1 MNQWRLMKMEKQQ
14 IGIIGA
20 GNMAE
25 ALIHG
30 MITSMRFSSQ
40 SILVSNRSNQ
50 ERLEHLSEKYKVK
63 TTDKKNLIEQS
74 DVIVLAMK
82 PQDLFSVMEEI
93 KAWMRPNQLCI
104 SIAAGIE
111 IASVQ
116 KASGL
121 ELSIIRAMPN
131 TSAKVLCSAT
141 AITKGENVTDEQMAL
156 ARKIFSCVGTVREV
170 NEEQMDVVTGLSGSG
185 PAYVYSFL
193 EAMIDGG
200 HRLGLSQMES
210 TELVLQTLR
219 GAVEMMTATGMK
231 PSELS
236 QQICSP
242 NGTTVAGL
250 AVLNENHFKESVMEA
265 IKAATLRSKELRRS
279 IQS

>member
-1 MNQWRLMKMEKQQ
+1 MEKQQ

-30 MITSMRFSSQ
+30 MITSTRFSSQ
-40 SILVSNRSNQ
+40 SIWVNNRSNQ
-50 ERLEHLSEKYKVK
+50 ERLAYLTKKYKIGA
-63 TTDKKNLIEQS
+63 TDKRSLVEQS
-74 DVIVLAMK
+74 DVVVLAMK
-82 PQDLFSVMEEI
+82 PQDIFSVIEEI
-93 KAWMRPNQLCI
+93 KAWMRSKQLYI

-111 IASVQ
+111 MTALK

-121 ELSIIRAMPN
+121 ELSLIRAMPN

-141 AITKGENVTDEQMAL
+141 AIAKGENVTGEQMEL

-170 NEEQMDVVTGLSGSG
+170 AEEQMDVVTGLSGSG

-193 EAMIDGG
+193 EAMIEGG
-200 HRLGLSQMES
+200 HHLGLSQKES

-219 GAVEMMTATGMK
+219 GAIEMMTATGMK

-250 AVLNENHFKESVMEA
+250 AVLNQNHFKESVMEA
-265 IKAATLRSKELRRS
+265 IKAATLRSKELRKS
-279 IQS
+279 IQV

>member
-1 MNQWRLMKMEKQQ
+1 MEKQR

-40 SILVSNRSNQ
+40 RILVSNRSNRQ
-50 ERLEHLSEKYKVK
+50 RLEYLTEKYKVVG
-63 TTDKKNLIEQS
+63 TGKKDLVEQS
-74 DVIVLAMK
+74 DAIVLAMK
-82 PQDLFSVMEEI
+82 PQDLFSVIEEI
-93 KAWMRPNQLCI
+93 KEWMRPEQLCI
-104 SIAAGIE
+104 SIAAGVDM
-111 IASVQ
+111 ASIQRV
-116 KASGL
+116 SGL
-121 ELSIIRAMPN
+121 ELSIVRAMPN

-141 AITKGENVTDEQMAL
+141 AIAKGENVTEEQMEL
-156 ARKIFSCVGTVREV
+156 VRKIFSCVGTVREV
-170 NEEQMDVVTGLSGSG
+170 EEEQMDVVTGLSGSG

-200 HRLGLSQMES
+200 HRLGLSQKES

-231 PSELS
+231 PAELS

-250 AVLNENHFKESVMEA
+250 AVLRQNHFKESVMEA
-265 IKAATLRSKELRRS
+265 IKAATLRSKELRKS
-279 IQS
+279 VQS